1 MMKQYILF
9 DLDGTLTDP
18 MVGITKSVQYAL
30 KKFGIEVKDHTTLAS
45 FIGPP
50 LRDSFCE
57 QYGMSP
63 EDANRAI
70 TYYREYYK
78 PVGIFENELYEGID
92 SMLRVLKD
100 QQHILVLATSKPEVF
115 AERILEYF
123 HIKQYF
129 AFIAGADLA
138 ETRVKKEEVIRYAL
152 EQFPVPPQR
161 NVIMVGDRK
170 YDIEGARQCGIPT
183 VAVTYGYGSRDE
195 LAQAKPSKIVTTVKE
210 LEEYLLFRQ

>member
-78 PVGIFENELYEGID
+78 PVGIFENELYEGLD

-195 LAQAKPSKIVTTVKE
+195 LAQAKPNKTVTTVKE
-210 LEEYLLFRQ
+210 LEEYLLFR